1 MGFLHNSVGREP
13 ACNAGGLGTVPGLGR
28 STEEGIGYALWK
40 SPTWEQKHKAL
51 RASLVAQMA
60 KNLPATEGDTGGRF
74 DPWVGKITWRRVWQ
88 PTPVFLPGKSH
99 GQRSLVG
106 YSPWAHTDSDMTEHA
121 STHTWAWGRR
131 NGTDL
136 LGSKDCTQ
144 FVPCWES
151 QE

>member
-60 KNLPATEGDTGGRF
+60 KNVPSIYGF
-74 DPWVGKITWRRVWQ
+74 DPWVRKILWRREQQ
-88 PTPVFLPGKSH
+88 PPPVFLPGESR
-99 GQRSLVG
+99 GQRSLAD
-106 YSPWAHTDSDMTEHA
+106 YRP
-121 STHTWAWGRR
+121 WGRKELDTTEQLTR
-131 NGTDL
+131 GHKN
-136 LGSKDCTQ
+136 S
-144 FVPCWES
+144 
-151 QE
+151 